1 MILLPHLSRQ
11 TLQQSDVDIPSQC
24 DKLGSEK
31 MDQATEDDSPP
42 KRRPSDQGNT
52 RGSVSEADQV
62 NGKEEDDRDQKDD
75 QVNGKEED
83 DKDQKAD
90 QVNGKEEDD
99 RDQKDDEGFSDK
111 EEGVSENGV
120 MGVDDKIGYVQNPVI
135 ESRRE
140 RATESPVPV
149 IIISEHEDQQVWGED
164 DENDKSIDQADSI
177 NEERGN
183 QSDNDLIS
191 DEKEPSECSDKPDE
205 NQSRLESETSL
216 KIEETKDVSEENVNQ
231 DSTLTTHEAEGN
243 QELNGIHEDTT
254 TTPPPSAS
262 DSKPAQLSEDD
273 MLLVRQLPLVQGN
286 NSEPTTR
293 VRATTPERDA
303 GGVVQAESD
312 TLGSVEYNQES
323 QDIMDGQHGLSGQDL
338 EGAIGGEGTPLEPI
352 SEEDESDED
361 DAATPELHLFKSKLS
376 SGITNLSTIGSDLR
390 TEEPS
395 HLQYGEEEP
404 LESTTTKEKD
414 ETGNKSSSN
423 DESSSDESSRKG
435 RHHPHEDPTT
445 TPTRSRRTGRIT
457 KTKKSPV
464 FLSEAMRT
472 FSNPISYLGGPNIE
486 YEGQEE
492 EQQGTRKR
500 NDSVC
505 STTSLD

>member
-52 RGSVSEADQV
+52 RGSVSEA
-62 NGKEEDDRDQKDD
+62 EE
-75 QVNGKEED
+75 VIGKEED
-83 DKDQKAD
+83 DK
-90 QVNGKEEDD
+90 
-99 RDQKDDEGFSDK
+99 DQKDDEGFSDK

-120 MGVDDKIGYVQNPVI
+120 MGIDDKWYVQNPVI
-135 ESRRE
+135 ERRTE

-164 DENDKSIDQADSI
+164 EKDKSIDEGDSI

-183 QSDNDLIS
+183 QSDDDLIS

-205 NQSRLESETSL
+205 NQSHLESETSL
-216 KIEETKDVSEENVNQ
+216 EIEETKDVSEENVSQ
-231 DSTLTTHEAEGN
+231 DSTLTTHETEEN
-243 QELNGIHEDTT
+243 KELAGIHEYTT
-254 TTPPPSAS
+254 TTPSAAS

-273 MLLVRQLPLVQGN
+273 LLLVRQLPLVQGN
-286 NSEPTTR
+286 NNEPTTR
-293 VRATTPERDA
+293 VRATTPEGDA

-312 TLGSVEYNQES
+312 TSGNFEYNQES
-323 QDIMDGQHGLSGQDL
+323 QDIMDSQHGLSGQDL

-352 SEEDESDED
+352 SEGDESDED
-361 DAATPELHLFKSKLS
+361 DAAAPELHLFKSKLS

-390 TEEPS
+390 TEELS

-414 ETGNKSSSN
+414 ETGNKSSN
-423 DESSSDESSRKG
+423 DESSSDESSRKD
-435 RHHPHEDPTT
+435 RHPYEDPTT
-445 TPTRSRRTGRIT
+445 SPTRSRRTGRIT

-492 EQQGTRKR
+492 QQGTRSR

-505 STTSLD
+505 STASLD